1 MTVFAFTL
9 AQTEHI
15 PSIKRLTSF
24 SLPHL
29 THSPILWTPR
39 PLFLAFSM
47 TEGSLRPKK
56 KVINK
61 KNSQK
66 SSTSFAHPS
75 TSFAHPST
83 SFAHPS
89 TSFAHQ
95 VRALPTQVRALP
107 TQVRALPT
115 QV

>member
-9 AQTEHI
+9 AQTEHV

-56 KVINK
+56 GYQQEK
-61 KNSQK
+61 
-66 SSTSFAHPS
+66 
-75 TSFAHPST
+75 
-83 SFAHPS
+83 
-89 TSFAHQ
+89 
-95 VRALPTQVRALP
+95 
-107 TQVRALPT
+107 
-115 QV
+115 